1 MQDDPKN
8 KAKDKADAGSKKPP
22 VELIRKGKGRNFQQ
36 IAKVLP
42 KVLRQLGIDNRLKEH
57 TFLHLWPHIV
67 GEPFASRT
75 RPLFIDSEGNVVIAV
90 KDASTGQEISFAK
103 GDLLKKLKQAA
114 RGVGISINGMRFDM
128 KRFFDKATSD
138 EFAYQF
144 QEPLPEPTEADLN
157 AIELSVDEALQ
168 IANVA
173 TNFAPSFDSSSD
185 SRFAMA
191 PDHDQAHDTTAN
203 GADFSRLAI
212 RMRALYEK
220 ELRLKKWRLAHN
232 YPVCS
237 QCGDVTSR
245 LHGANLICP
254 LCFATGML
262 EMPRGGYT

>member
-1 MQDDPKN
+1 MVDHGKE
-8 KAKDKADAGSKKPP
+8 KSKDKAEGSNKPAIEP
-22 VELIRKGKGRNFQQ
+22 LRKGKGRNFQP

-42 KVLRQLGIDNRLKEH
+42 KLLRQLGIDNRLKEH
-57 TFLHLWPHIV
+57 TFLHLWTHIV

-75 RPLFIDSEGNVVIAV
+75 RPLFIDSDGNVVIAV

-103 GDLLKKLKQAA
+103 ADLLKKLKQAA

-128 KRFFDKATSD
+128 KRYFEKATSD

-144 QEPLPEPTEADLN
+144 QVPLPEPTEAELY

-168 IANVA
+168 IAAVA
-173 TNFAPSFDSSSD
+173 TNFTIEPQSNSDEHHDS
-185 SRFAMA
+185 
-191 PDHDQAHDTTAN
+191 T

-212 RMRALYEK
+212 RMRTLYEK

>member
-1 MQDDPKN
+1 MVDYGKDKS
-8 KAKDKADAGSKKPP
+8 KDKADGSNKPAIEP
-22 VELIRKGKGRNFQQ
+22 LRKGKGRNFQP

-42 KVLRQLGIDNRLKEH
+42 KLLRQLGIDNRLKEH

-128 KRFFDKATSD
+128 KRYFEKATSD

-144 QEPLPEPTEADLN
+144 QVPLPEPTEADLY

-168 IANVA
+168 IAAVA
-173 TNFAPSFDSSSD
+173 TNFNIEPQISLDEHQDGS
-185 SRFAMA
+185 
-191 PDHDQAHDTTAN
+191 

-212 RMRALYEK
+212 RMRSLYEK

>member
-1 MQDDPKN
+1 MVDDGKD
-8 KAKDKADAGSKKPP
+8 KAKDKADGSNKPA
-22 VELIRKGKGRNFQQ
+22 VEPLRKGKGRNFQQ

-128 KRFFDKATSD
+128 KRYLEKATSD
-138 EFAYQF
+138 EYAYQF
-144 QEPLPEPTEADLN
+144 QVPLPEPTEADLY

-168 IANVA
+168 IAAVA
-173 TNFAPSFDSSSD
+173 TNFTIEPQNHSD
-185 SRFAMA
+185 EHQDN
-191 PDHDQAHDTTAN
+191 P

-212 RMRALYEK
+212 RMRSLYEK

-237 QCGDVTSR
+237 QCGDVTPR

>member
-1 MQDDPKN
+1 EP
-8 KAKDKADAGSKKPP
+8 
-22 VELIRKGKGRNFQQ
+22 LRKGKGRNFQP

-42 KVLRQLGIDNRLKEH
+42 KLLRQLGIDNRLKEH

-75 RPLFIDSEGNVVIAV
+75 RPLFIDSDGNVVIAV

-103 GDLLKKLKQAA
+103 ADLLKKLKQAA

-128 KRFFDKATSD
+128 KRYFEKATSD

-144 QEPLPEPTEADLN
+144 QVPLPEPTEAELY

-168 IANVA
+168 IAAVA
-173 TNFAPSFDSSSD
+173 TNFTIEPQSNSDEHHDS
-185 SRFAMA
+185 
-191 PDHDQAHDTTAN
+191 T

-212 RMRALYEK
+212 RMRTLYEK

>member
-1 MQDDPKN
+1 MVDHGKE
-8 KAKDKADAGSKKPP
+8 KSKDKAEGSNKPAIEP
-22 VELIRKGKGRNFQQ
+22 LRKGKGRNFQP

-42 KVLRQLGIDNRLKEH
+42 KLLRQLGIDNRLKEH

-75 RPLFIDSEGNVVIAV
+75 RPLFIDSDGNVVIAV

-103 GDLLKKLKQAA
+103 ADLLKKLKQAA

-128 KRFFDKATSD
+128 KRYFEKATSD

-144 QEPLPEPTEADLN
+144 QVPLPEPTEADLY

-168 IANVA
+168 IAAVA
-173 TNFAPSFDSSSD
+173 TNFTIEPQSNSDEHHDS
-185 SRFAMA
+185 
-191 PDHDQAHDTTAN
+191 T

-212 RMRALYEK
+212 RMRTLYEK

>member
-1 MQDDPKN
+1 MVEDGKDKS
-8 KAKDKADAGSKKPP
+8 KDKAEAGSTKPAIEP
-22 VELIRKGKGRNFQQ
+22 MRKGKGRNFQQ

-75 RPLFIDSEGNVVIAV
+75 RPLFIDSDGNVVIAV

-128 KRFFDKATSD
+128 KRYFEKATSD

-144 QEPLPEPTEADLN
+144 QEPLPEPTEADLY

-173 TNFAPSFDSSSD
+173 TNFVIDAHSEDSSAAD
-185 SRFAMA
+185 
-191 PDHDQAHDTTAN
+191 

-232 YPVCS
+232 YPVCT
-237 QCGDVTSR
+237 QCGDVASR

>member
-1 MQDDPKN
+1 MVDHGKDKS
-8 KAKDKADAGSKKPP
+8 KDKAEGSNKPAIEP
-22 VELIRKGKGRNFQQ
+22 LRKGKGRNFQP

-42 KVLRQLGIDNRLKEH
+42 KLLRQLGIDNRLKEH

-128 KRFFDKATSD
+128 KRYFEKATSD

-144 QEPLPEPTEADLN
+144 QVPLAEPTEADLY

-168 IANVA
+168 IAAVA
-173 TNFAPSFDSSSD
+173 TNFTIEPQSYSD
-185 SRFAMA
+185 
-191 PDHDQAHDTTAN
+191 DHQDAA

-212 RMRALYEK
+212 RMRSLYEK

>member
-1 MQDDPKN
+1 MVDHGKE
-8 KAKDKADAGSKKPP
+8 KSKDKAEGSNKPAIEP
-22 VELIRKGKGRNFQQ
+22 LRKGKGRNFQP

-42 KVLRQLGIDNRLKEH
+42 KLLRQLGIDNRLKEH

-75 RPLFIDSEGNVVIAV
+75 RPLFIDSDGNVVIAV

-103 GDLLKKLKQAA
+103 ADLLKKLKQAA

-128 KRFFDKATSD
+128 KRYFEKATSD

-144 QEPLPEPTEADLN
+144 QVPLPEPTEAELY

-168 IANVA
+168 IAAVA
-173 TNFAPSFDSSSD
+173 TNFTIEPQSNSDEHHDS
-185 SRFAMA
+185 
-191 PDHDQAHDTTAN
+191 T

-212 RMRALYEK
+212 RMRTLYEK

>member
-1 MQDDPKN
+1 MVDDGKD
-8 KAKDKADAGSKKPP
+8 KAKDKADGSTKPAIEP
-22 VELIRKGKGRNFQQ
+22 LRKGKGRNFQQ

-128 KRFFDKATSD
+128 KRYFEKATSD

-144 QEPLPEPTEADLN
+144 EVPLAEPTEADLS

-168 IANVA
+168 IAAVA
-173 TNFAPSFDSSSD
+173 TNFTIEPHLDE
-185 SRFAMA
+185 
-191 PDHDQAHDTTAN
+191 PHDTT

-212 RMRALYEK
+212 RMRSLYEK
-220 ELRLKKWRLAHN
+220 ELRLKKWRMAHN

-237 QCGDVTSR
+237 QCGDVTPR

-254 LCFATGML
+254 HCFATGML

>member
-1 MQDDPKN
+1 MPDD
-8 KAKDKADAGSKKPP
+8 AKDKAEAGSNKPP
-22 VELIRKGKGRNFQQ
+22 VAPLRKGKGRNFQQ

-42 KVLRQLGIDNRLKEH
+42 QVLRQLGIDNRLKEH

-75 RPLFIDSEGNVVIAV
+75 RPLFIDHEGNVVIAV

-128 KRFFDKATSD
+128 KRFFEKATSD

-144 QEPLPEPTEADLN
+144 QEPLPDPTDADLY

-173 TNFAPSFDSSSD
+173 TNFAIEPHNEESQDSS
-185 SRFAMA
+185 
-191 PDHDQAHDTTAN
+191 

-212 RMRALYEK
+212 RMRSLYEK

>member
-1 MQDDPKN
+1 MVDHGKE
-8 KAKDKADAGSKKPP
+8 KSKDKAEGSNKPAIEP
-22 VELIRKGKGRNFQQ
+22 LRKGKGRNFQP

-42 KVLRQLGIDNRLKEH
+42 KLLRQLGIDNRLKEH

-75 RPLFIDSEGNVVIAV
+75 RPLFIDSDGNVVIAV

-103 GDLLKKLKQAA
+103 ADLLKKLKQAA

-128 KRFFDKATSD
+128 KRYFEKATSD

-144 QEPLPEPTEADLN
+144 QVPLPEPTEADLY

-168 IANVA
+168 IAAVA
-173 TNFAPSFDSSSD
+173 TNFTIEPQSNSDEHHDS
-185 SRFAMA
+185 
-191 PDHDQAHDTTAN
+191 T

-212 RMRALYEK
+212 RMRTLYEK
-220 ELRLKKWRLAHN
+220 ELRLKKWRLVHN

-262 EMPRGGYT
+262 EMPRGGYA